1 MTKNKCEK
9 FKLSEDGFCENYIGN
24 KEHKSACRNKCKVF
38 NVNIRSGTRKA
49 LDAQIIGIE
58 VPYETLGDKCIEQR
72 RIKWKN

>member
-38 NVNIRSGTRKA
+38 NTNIRSGARKA

-72 RIKWKN
+72 RIK

>member
-38 NVNIRSGTRKA
+38 NTNIQSGTRKA

-58 VPYETLGDKCIEQR
+58 VPYETSLDKY
-72 RIKWKN
+72 